1 MKNAFTL
8 IEILIV
14 VSIIAL
20 ISAIAVPS
28 FINAQE
34 GANQEMRKVNVSN
47 VNAAKDQWSILYN
60 KSPGTATTWD
70 DIKGYIGGG
79 IYEQDQLKV
88 GSEYI
93 TIGAIGESA
102 SYPSWPE

>member
-8 IEILIV
+8 VEILIV

-20 ISAIAVPS
+20 IAAIGIPS
-28 FINAQE
+28 IIGSRQ
-34 GANQEMRKVNVSN
+34 GAEQEMRKVNVSN

-60 KSPGTATTWD
+60 KGPGTSVSWD
-70 DIKGYIGGG
+70 DIKDYPGSG
-79 IYEQDQLKV
+79 IDEQDDLIV
-88 GSEYI
+88 GDESI
-93 TIGAIGESA
+93 TINAIGTSA

>member
-20 ISAIAVPS
+20 LAAVGIPS
-28 FINAQE
+28 FINSRQ
-34 GANQEMRKVNVSN
+34 GAEDQMKVVNVST

-60 KSPGTATTWD
+60 KSVGTSVNWT
-70 DIKGYIGGG
+70 DIEDYVGGG
-79 IYEQDQLKV
+79 INNLSDLDV
-88 GSEYI
+88 GGDSI
-93 TIGAIGESA
+93 TINAIGTSA
-102 SYPSWPE
+102 SY

>member
-20 ISAIAVPS
+20 IAAIGIPS
-28 FINAQE
+28 IIGSRQ
-34 GANQEMRKVNVSN
+34 GAEDQMKEVNIST

-60 KSPGTATTWD
+60 KAPGTAVSWS
-70 DIKGYIGGG
+70 DIEDYVGGG
-79 IYEQDQLKV
+79 IENQSDLDI
-88 GSEYI
+88 GGESI
-93 TIGAIGESA
+93 TLNNIGTSA
-102 SYPSWPE
+102 SY